1 MLSVCIS
8 KRMQIQPESRGIL
21 DIVESCLVQHFEC
34 RKLICHVGLNIT
46 LTNVDTTRDNILP
59 SNISLVLNL
68 TSLYGICQYTW
79 GFMMGTYLEH

>member
-34 RKLICHVGLNIT
+34 RKLICHVGLNVTIYLEGHAGMAASNW
-46 LTNVDTTRDNILP
+46 LTNMVENNPYPT
-59 SNISLVLNL
+59 ISIFLAP
-68 TSLYGICQYTW
+68 
-79 GFMMGTYLEH
+79 